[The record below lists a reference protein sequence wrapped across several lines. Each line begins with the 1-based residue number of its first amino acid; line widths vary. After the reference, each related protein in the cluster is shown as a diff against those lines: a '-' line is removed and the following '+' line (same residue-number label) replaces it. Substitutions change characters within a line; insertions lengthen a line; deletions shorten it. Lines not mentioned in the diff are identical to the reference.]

1 MLRLSKSKS
10 LLSVILAASVM
21 IVPQASITA
30 FADEVAT
37 TSIETQLETL
47 SQATGTSYKDNFY
60 DVVNAT
66 TFASHEIPAT
76 SAQWSW
82 FGELSDEQDVQME
95 EIFNEINSK
104 ENYGKG
110 TPEQKLH
117 DLYELYADTEARNA
131 DGLGEFQSYL
141 DAIVNSQNLTEYVT
155 AVMSLSVDCGYGSIL
170 PSFGVS
176 QDDLDSTQYVVV
188 ADAGD
193 SLMGKDYYET
203 EGYEAYIELYNQYLG
218 NLLVVNG
225 FSEADAQRM
234 VANTDKVA
242 RDLASVEL
250 ERTDYYDIE
259 KIYNVYTEA
268 DIIAAFPSID
278 MASYMQAL
286 GFAGQDRYLVP
297 DEDKFAECASLITE
311 DNLQVLKD
319 YSATVLVSDL
329 ASITTQTA
337 YDLTVELSN
346 KLNGI
351 TEARPNEYYWMAQTA
366 AALEWNYGL
375 LYTDNYCSEEAKKE
389 VTNMITEIIAEY
401 KNIIGAQTWMSDAT
415 KQAAIAKLDTLQVK
429 VGYPDD
435 FSYYLS
441 LEAPIAGKEEGG
453 SLTAN
458 TITMHQRYVAYE
470 LSLLGKPVDK
480 TKWIATP
487 QTINAFYDPANNG
500 ITILAGIMQDPF
512 YNPDASEAANLGA
525 IGVVI
530 GHEISHAFDSSGS
543 QYDANGNYNPWWTE
557 DEYITY
563 TNMCQDIID
572 YYDVFPSVETG
583 STVDGA
589 LTITENIA
597 DLGGMYAVTQI
608 IGHDKDALQ
617 EAFVS
622 YANMWAEKMT
632 YEYASMLLMM
642 DVHSPGR
649 ARVNAVLSSMDA
661 FYEAFD
667 IQEGDGMYVA
677 PEDRVGI
684 WK

>member
-10 LLSVILAASVM
+10 LLSVIMAASMV

-37 TSIETQLETL
+37 TSIEAQLETL

-76 SAQWSW
+76 DAQWSW

-95 EIFNEINSK
+95 EIFTEINSK
-104 ENYGKG
+104 DNYGKG

-117 DLYELYADTEARNA
+117 DLYALFSDTQARNA
-131 DGLGEFQSYL
+131 DGLGEFQKYM
-141 DAIVNSQNLTEYVT
+141 DAIVNASSLTEYVT
-155 AVMSLSVDCGYGSIL
+155 AVMSLSVDAGYGSIL

-176 QDDLDSTQYVVV
+176 QDSLDSTRYVVTV
-188 ADAGD
+188 AAGD
-193 SLMGKDYYET
+193 TLMGKDYYET
-203 EGYEAYIELYNQYLG
+203 EGYEAYIELYNQYLYQ
-218 NLLVVNG
+218 LLLING
-225 FSEADAQRM
+225 FTEADAQRM
-234 VANTDKVA
+234 VTNTDTVA
-242 RDLASVEL
+242 RELASVEL
-250 ERTDYYDIE
+250 DTTDYYDIE

-268 DIIAAFPSID
+268 DLIAAFPGID
-278 MASYMQAL
+278 MASFIQAQ
-286 GFAGQDRYLVP
+286 GFSGQDMYLVP
-297 DEDKFAECASLITE
+297 EEDLFALCSSLITE

-319 YSATVLVSDL
+319 YSATVLVKDL

-337 YDLTVELSN
+337 YDVSVELSN
-346 KLNGI
+346 KFNGI
-351 TEARPNEYYWMAQTA
+351 TEALPSEYYWMSQTA
-366 AALEWNYGL
+366 SALDWNYGL
-375 LYTDNYCSEEAKKE
+375 LYTENYCSKEAKEE
-389 VTNMITEIIAEY
+389 VTQMVYDIIAEY
-401 KNIIGAQTWMSDAT
+401 KNIIGSQQWMSDTT

-435 FSYYLS
+435 FTYYLS
-441 LEAPIAGKEEGG
+441 LEAPITSKNDGG
-453 SLTAN
+453 SLTSNAIAMN
-458 TITMHQRYVAYE
+458 QMYHAYE

-487 QTINAFYDPANNG
+487 QTINAFYDPSNNG
-500 ITILAGIMQDPF
+500 ISILAGIMQAPF
-512 YNPDASEAANLGA
+512 YDANASEATNLGA

-557 DEYITY
+557 EEYITY
-563 TNMCQDIID
+563 TDMCQNIID

-677 PEDRVGI
+677 PGDRVGI

>member
-1 MLRLSKSKS
+1 M
-10 LLSVILAASVM
+10 IAASMV

-76 SAQWSW
+76 DAQWSW
-82 FGELSDEQDVQME
+82 FGELSDEQDAQME
-95 EIFNEINSK
+95 EIFSEINSK

-117 DLYELYADTEARNA
+117 DLYALYSDTEARNA
-131 DGLGEFQSYL
+131 DGLGAFQSYM
-141 DAIVNSQNLTEYVT
+141 DAIVNAGSLTEYVT
-155 AVMSLSVDCGYGSIL
+155 AVMSLSVDTGYGSIL
-170 PSFGVS
+170 PMFGVS
-176 QDDLDSTQYVVV
+176 QDELDSTRYVVSV
-188 ADAGD
+188 SAGD
-193 SLMGKDYYET
+193 SLMGKDYYEN
-203 EGYEAYIELYNQYLG
+203 EAYEPYIQLYNQYLA

-225 FSEADAQRM
+225 FTQEEAVRM
-234 VANTDKVA
+234 VENTDAIA
-242 RDLASVEL
+242 RKIASAEL
-250 ERTDYYDIE
+250 DTTDYYDVE
-259 KIYNVYTEA
+259 KVYNVYSEA
-268 DIIAAFPSID
+268 DLIAAFPGID
-278 MASYMQAL
+278 MASYMQAE
-286 GFAGQDRYLVP
+286 GFAGQDMYLVP
-297 DEDKFAECASLITE
+297 EEEKFAVCSSLLTE
-311 DNLQVLKD
+311 DNLQALKD
-319 YSATVLVSDL
+319 YSATVLCGDL
-329 ASITTQTA
+329 ASVTTQTA
-337 YDLTVELSN
+337 YDLTIELSN

-351 TEARPNEYYWMAQTA
+351 TEARPNEYYWMSQTA
-366 AALEWNYGL
+366 GSLDWNYGV
-375 LYTDNYCSEEAKKE
+375 LYTENYCSKEAKEE
-389 VTNMITEIIAEY
+389 VTKMIHEIIAEY
-401 KNIIGAQTWMSDAT
+401 KNIINSQTWMSETT

-441 LEAPIAGKEEGG
+441 LEAPITSKKDGG
-453 SLTAN
+453 TLTSN
-458 TITMHQRYVAYE
+458 VIDMHSMYKAYE

-487 QTINAFYDPANNG
+487 QTINAFYDPSNNG
-500 ITILAGIMQDPF
+500 ITILAGIMQKPF
-512 YNPDASEAANLGA
+512 YDPDASEATNLGA

-557 DEYITY
+557 EEYITY
-563 TNMCQDIID
+563 TDMCQKIID

-583 STVDGA
+583 ETVDGA

-608 IGHDKDALQ
+608 VGHDKEALQ
-617 EAFVS
+617 EMFIS

-632 YEYASMLLMM
+632 YEYASMLLML

-649 ARVNAVLSSMDA
+649 ARVNAVVSSMDA

>member
-1 MLRLSKSKS
+1 MLRLSKTKS
-10 LLSVILAASVM
+10 LLSVMIAASMV

-76 SAQWSW
+76 DAQWSW
-82 FGELSDEQDVQME
+82 FGELSDEQDAQME
-95 EIFNEINSK
+95 EIFSEINSK

-117 DLYELYADTEARNA
+117 DLYALYSDTEARNA
-131 DGLGEFQSYL
+131 DGLGAFQSYM
-141 DAIVNSQNLTEYVT
+141 DAIVNAGSLTEYVT
-155 AVMSLSVDCGYGSIL
+155 AVMSLSVDTGYGSIL
-170 PSFGVS
+170 PMFGVS
-176 QDDLDSTQYVVV
+176 QDELDSTRYVVSV
-188 ADAGD
+188 SAGD
-193 SLMGKDYYET
+193 SLMGKDYYEN
-203 EGYEAYIELYNQYLG
+203 EAYEPYIQLYNQYLA

-225 FSEADAQRM
+225 FTQEEAVRM
-234 VANTDKVA
+234 VENTDAIA
-242 RDLASVEL
+242 RKIASAEL
-250 ERTDYYDIE
+250 DTTDYYDVE
-259 KIYNVYTEA
+259 KVYNVYSEA
-268 DIIAAFPSID
+268 DLIAAFPGID
-278 MASYMQAL
+278 MASYMQAE
-286 GFAGQDRYLVP
+286 GFAGQDMYLVP
-297 DEDKFAECASLITE
+297 EEEKFAVCSSLLTE
-311 DNLQVLKD
+311 DNLQALKD
-319 YSATVLVSDL
+319 YSATVLCGDL
-329 ASITTQTA
+329 ASVTTQTA
-337 YDLTVELSN
+337 YDLTIELSN

-351 TEARPNEYYWMAQTA
+351 TEARPNEYYWMSQTA
-366 AALEWNYGL
+366 GSLDWNYGV
-375 LYTDNYCSEEAKKE
+375 LYTENYCSKEAKEE
-389 VTNMITEIIAEY
+389 VTKMIHEIIAEY
-401 KNIIGAQTWMSDAT
+401 KNIINSQTWMSETT

-441 LEAPIAGKEEGG
+441 LEAPITSKKDGG
-453 SLTAN
+453 TLTSN
-458 TITMHQRYVAYE
+458 VIDMHSMYKAYE

-487 QTINAFYDPANNG
+487 QTINAFYDPSNNG
-500 ITILAGIMQDPF
+500 ITILAGIMQKPF
-512 YNPDASEAANLGA
+512 YDPEASEATNLGA

-557 DEYITY
+557 EEYITY
-563 TNMCQDIID
+563 TDMCQKIID

-583 STVDGA
+583 ETVDGA

-608 IGHDKDALQ
+608 VGHDKEALQ
-617 EAFVS
+617 EMFIS

-632 YEYASMLLMM
+632 YEYASMLLML

-649 ARVNAVLSSMDA
+649 ARVNAVVSSMDA

>member
-1 MLRLSKSKS
+1 M
-10 LLSVILAASVM
+10 AASMV

-37 TSIETQLETL
+37 TSIEAQLETL

-76 SAQWSW
+76 DAQWSW

-95 EIFNEINSK
+95 EIFTEINSK
-104 ENYGKG
+104 DNYGKG

-117 DLYELYADTEARNA
+117 DLYALFSDTQARNA
-131 DGLGEFQSYL
+131 DGLGEFQKYM
-141 DAIVNSQNLTEYVT
+141 DAIVNASSLTEYVT
-155 AVMSLSVDCGYGSIL
+155 AVMSLSVDAGYGSIL

-176 QDDLDSTQYVVV
+176 QDSLDSTRYVVTV
-188 ADAGD
+188 AAGD
-193 SLMGKDYYET
+193 TLMGKDYYET
-203 EGYEAYIELYNQYLG
+203 EGYEAYIELYNQYLYQ
-218 NLLVVNG
+218 LLLING
-225 FSEADAQRM
+225 FTEADAQRM
-234 VANTDKVA
+234 VTNTDTVA
-242 RDLASVEL
+242 RELASVEL
-250 ERTDYYDIE
+250 DTTDYYDIE

-268 DIIAAFPSID
+268 DLIAAFPGID
-278 MASYMQAL
+278 MASFIQAQ
-286 GFAGQDRYLVP
+286 GFSGQDMYLVP
-297 DEDKFAECASLITE
+297 EEDLFALCSSLITE

-319 YSATVLVSDL
+319 YSATVLVKDL

-337 YDLTVELSN
+337 YDVSVELSN
-346 KLNGI
+346 KFNGI
-351 TEARPNEYYWMAQTA
+351 TEALPSEYYWMSQTA
-366 AALEWNYGL
+366 SALDWNYGL
-375 LYTDNYCSEEAKKE
+375 LYTENYCSKEAKEE
-389 VTNMITEIIAEY
+389 VTQMVYDIIAEY
-401 KNIIGAQTWMSDAT
+401 KNIIGSQQWMSDTT

-435 FSYYLS
+435 FTYYLS
-441 LEAPIAGKEEGG
+441 LEAPITSKNDGG
-453 SLTAN
+453 SLTSNAIAMN
-458 TITMHQRYVAYE
+458 QMYHAYE

-487 QTINAFYDPANNG
+487 QTINAFYDPSNNG
-500 ITILAGIMQDPF
+500 ISILAGIMQAPF
-512 YNPDASEAANLGA
+512 YDANASEATNLGA

-557 DEYITY
+557 EEYITY
-563 TNMCQDIID
+563 TDMCQNIID

-677 PEDRVGI
+677 PGDRVGI

>member
-10 LLSVILAASVM
+10 LLSVIMAASMV

-37 TSIETQLETL
+37 TSIEAQLETL

-76 SAQWSW
+76 DAQWSW

-95 EIFNEINSK
+95 EIFTEINSK
-104 ENYGKG
+104 DNYGKG

-117 DLYELYADTEARNA
+117 DLYALFSDTQARNA
-131 DGLGEFQSYL
+131 DGLGEFQKYM
-141 DAIVNSQNLTEYVT
+141 DAIVNASSLTEYVT
-155 AVMSLSVDCGYGSIL
+155 AVMSLSVDAGYGSIL

-176 QDDLDSTQYVVV
+176 QDSLDSTRYVVTV
-188 ADAGD
+188 AAGD
-193 SLMGKDYYET
+193 TLMGKDYYET
-203 EGYEAYIELYNQYLG
+203 EGYEAYIELYNQYLYQ
-218 NLLVVNG
+218 LLLING
-225 FSEADAQRM
+225 FTEADAQRM
-234 VANTDKVA
+234 VTNTDTVA
-242 RDLASVEL
+242 RELASVEL
-250 ERTDYYDIE
+250 DTTDYYDIE

-268 DIIAAFPSID
+268 DLIAAFPGID
-278 MASYMQAL
+278 MASFIQAQ
-286 GFAGQDRYLVP
+286 GFSGQDMYLVP
-297 DEDKFAECASLITE
+297 EEDLFALCSSLITE

-319 YSATVLVSDL
+319 YSATVLVKDL

-337 YDLTVELSN
+337 YDVSVELSN
-346 KLNGI
+346 KFNGI
-351 TEARPNEYYWMAQTA
+351 TEALPSEYYWMSQTA
-366 AALEWNYGL
+366 SALDWNYGL
-375 LYTDNYCSEEAKKE
+375 LYTENYCSKEAKEE
-389 VTNMITEIIAEY
+389 VTQMVYDIIAEY
-401 KNIIGAQTWMSDAT
+401 KNIIGSQQWMSDTT

-435 FSYYLS
+435 FTYYLS
-441 LEAPIAGKEEGG
+441 LEAPITSKKDGG
-453 SLTAN
+453 SLTSNAIAMN
-458 TITMHQRYVAYE
+458 QMYHAYE

-487 QTINAFYDPANNG
+487 QTINAFYDPSNNG
-500 ITILAGIMQDPF
+500 ISILAGIMQAPF
-512 YNPDASEAANLGA
+512 YDANASEATNLGA

-557 DEYITY
+557 EEYITY
-563 TNMCQDIID
+563 TDMCQNIID

-677 PEDRVGI
+677 PGDRVGI

>member
-1 MLRLSKSKS
+1 MLRLSKTKS
-10 LLSVILAASVM
+10 LLSVMIAASMV

-76 SAQWSW
+76 DAQWSW
-82 FGELSDEQDVQME
+82 FGELSDEQDAQME
-95 EIFNEINSK
+95 EIFSEINSK

-117 DLYELYADTEARNA
+117 DLYALYSDTEARNA
-131 DGLGEFQSYL
+131 DGLGAFQSYM
-141 DAIVNSQNLTEYVT
+141 DAIVNAGSLTEYVT
-155 AVMSLSVDCGYGSIL
+155 AVMSLSVDTGYGSIL
-170 PSFGVS
+170 PMFGVS
-176 QDDLDSTQYVVV
+176 QDELDSTRYVVSV
-188 ADAGD
+188 SAGD
-193 SLMGKDYYET
+193 SLMGKDYYEN
-203 EGYEAYIELYNQYLG
+203 EAYEPYIQLYNQYLA

-225 FSEADAQRM
+225 FTQEEAVRM
-234 VANTDKVA
+234 VENTDAIA
-242 RDLASVEL
+242 RKIASAEL
-250 ERTDYYDIE
+250 DTTDYYDVE
-259 KIYNVYTEA
+259 KVYNVYSEA
-268 DIIAAFPSID
+268 DLIAAFPGID
-278 MASYMQAL
+278 MASYMQAE
-286 GFAGQDRYLVP
+286 GFAGQDMYLVP
-297 DEDKFAECASLITE
+297 DEEKFAVCSSLLTE
-311 DNLQVLKD
+311 DNLQALKD
-319 YSATVLVSDL
+319 YSATVLCGDL
-329 ASITTQTA
+329 ASVTTQTA

-351 TEARPNEYYWMAQTA
+351 TEARPNEYYWMSQTA
-366 AALEWNYGL
+366 SSLDWNYGV
-375 LYTDNYCSEEAKKE
+375 LYTENYCSKEAKEE
-389 VTNMITEIIAEY
+389 VTKMIHEIIAEY
-401 KNIIGAQTWMSDAT
+401 KNIINSQTWMSETT

-441 LEAPIAGKEEGG
+441 LEAPITSKKDGG
-453 SLTAN
+453 TLTSN
-458 TITMHQRYVAYE
+458 VIDMHSMYKAYE

-487 QTINAFYDPANNG
+487 QTINAFYDPSNNG
-500 ITILAGIMQDPF
+500 ITILAGIMQKPF
-512 YNPDASEAANLGA
+512 YDPDASEATNLGA

-557 DEYITY
+557 DEYIAY
-563 TNMCQDIID
+563 TDMCQKIID

-583 STVDGA
+583 ETVDGA

-608 IGHDKDALQ
+608 IGHDKEALQ
-617 EAFVS
+617 EMFIS

-632 YEYASMLLMM
+632 YEYASMLLML

-649 ARVNAVLSSMDA
+649 ARVNAVVSSMDA

>member
-1 MLRLSKSKS
+1 MLRLSKTKS
-10 LLSVILAASVM
+10 LLSVMIAASMV

-76 SAQWSW
+76 DAQWSW
-82 FGELSDEQDVQME
+82 FGELSDEQDAQMA
-95 EIFNEINSK
+95 EIFAEINSK

-117 DLYELYADTEARNA
+117 DLYALYSDTEARNA
-131 DGLGEFQSYL
+131 DGLGAFQSYM
-141 DAIVNSQNLTEYVT
+141 DAIVNAGSLTEYVT
-155 AVMSLSVDCGYGSIL
+155 AVMSLSVDTGYGSIL
-170 PSFGVS
+170 PMFGVS
-176 QDDLDSTQYVVV
+176 QDELDSTRYVVSV
-188 ADAGD
+188 SAGD
-193 SLMGKDYYET
+193 SLMGKDYYEN
-203 EGYEAYIELYNQYLG
+203 ESYEPYIQLYNQYLA

-225 FSEADAQRM
+225 FTQEEAVRM
-234 VANTDKVA
+234 VENTDTIA
-242 RDLASVEL
+242 RKIASAEL
-250 ERTDYYDIE
+250 DTTDYYDVE
-259 KIYNVYTEA
+259 KVYNVYSEA
-268 DIIAAFPSID
+268 DLIAAFPGID
-278 MASYMQAL
+278 MASYMQAE
-286 GFAGQDRYLVP
+286 GFAGQDMYLVP
-297 DEDKFAECASLITE
+297 EEEKFAVCSSLLTE
-311 DNLQVLKD
+311 DNLQALKD
-319 YSATVLVSDL
+319 YSATVLCGDL
-329 ASITTQTA
+329 ASVTTQTA
-337 YDLTVELSN
+337 YDLTIELSN
-346 KLNGI
+346 KFNGI
-351 TEARPNEYYWMAQTA
+351 TEARPNEYYWMSQTA
-366 AALEWNYGL
+366 GSLDWNYGV
-375 LYTDNYCSEEAKKE
+375 LYTENYCSKEAKEE
-389 VTNMITEIIAEY
+389 VTKMIHEIIAEY
-401 KNIIGAQTWMSDAT
+401 KNIINSQEWMSETT
-415 KQAAIAKLDTLQVK
+415 KQAAIAKLDTLQIK

-441 LEAPIAGKEEGG
+441 LEAPITSKKDGG
-453 SLTAN
+453 TLTSN
-458 TITMHQRYVAYE
+458 VIDMHSMYKAYE

-487 QTINAFYDPANNG
+487 QTINAFYDPSNNG
-500 ITILAGIMQDPF
+500 ISILAGIMQKPF
-512 YNPDASEAANLGA
+512 YDPDASEATNLGA

-557 DEYITY
+557 DEYLTY
-563 TNMCQDIID
+563 TDMCQKIID

-617 EAFVS
+617 EAFIS

-632 YEYASMLLMM
+632 YEYASMLLML

-649 ARVNAVLSSMDA
+649 ARVNAVVSSMDA